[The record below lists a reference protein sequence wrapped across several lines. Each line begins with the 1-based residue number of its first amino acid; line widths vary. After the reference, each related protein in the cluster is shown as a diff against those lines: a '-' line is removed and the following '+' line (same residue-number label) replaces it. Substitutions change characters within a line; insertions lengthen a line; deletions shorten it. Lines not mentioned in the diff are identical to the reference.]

1 MTFIQDRVIAR
12 EVLTGC
18 FCTMGSTVSVEIA
31 GHAGFDF
38 LVLDIEHGA
47 GDLETLYRQLQVAAG
62 TPVAAV
68 VRVAWNEAPRF
79 KRALDAGADGIM
91 VPYVQTPE
99 EAAAAVAAMRYPP
112 AGIRGVASSVRA
124 TRFGADFAAYRA
136 GSDDGLLTVLQIE
149 TGEGVNAAREIAA
162 ASSTT
167 RLRCFVM
174 GTNDLAKEIGGRLQ
188 ADRMPFLGMLG
199 TCVLAAKAHGLAV
212 LDGVYSDLANERG
225 FAVECAAGRDFGFD
239 GKTLIHPSQIGP
251 CNAAF
256 APSEDELARAHKI
269 VEAFN
274 LPENQDKGVIKV
286 DGQMVELLHAEV
298 ARRTVALASA
308 IEGMAD

>member
-1 MTFIQDRVIAR
+1 MIIRPRRSVLYMPGSNAR
-12 EVLTGC
+12 ALEKAKSLPVDGL
-18 FCTMGSTVSVEIA
+18 I
-31 GHAGFDF
+31 
-38 LVLDIEHGA
+38 L
-47 GDLETLYRQLQVAAG
+47 DLEDAVAPDAKAEARDQVC
-62 TPVAAV
+62 
-68 VRVAWNEAPRF
+68 
-79 KRALDAGADGIM
+79 
-91 VPYVQTPE
+91 
-99 EAAAAVAAMRYPP
+99 AAVAERGYGKREVTVRINGLNTEWGEADLAAVAK
-112 AGIRGVASSVRA
+112 AGPDAVLVPKVNGSADIEAASA
-124 TRFGADFAAYRA
+124 ALDGAGASEAV
-136 GSDDGLLTVLQIE
+136 GLWVMMETPMAVLS
-149 TGEGVNAAREIAA
+149 AREIAA
-162 ASSTT
+162 TSTAT

-199 TCVLAAKAHGLAV
+199 TCVLAAKAYGLAI
-212 LDGVYSDLANERG
+212 LDGVYNDLANERG
-225 FAVECAAGRDFGFD
+225 FAAECAAGRDFGFD

-251 CNAAF
+251 CNTAF

-298 ARRTVALASA
+298 ARRTVAIASA

>member
-1 MTFIQDRVIAR
+1 MTFIQDRVVAG
-12 EVLTGC
+12 EVITGC

-47 GDLETLYRQLQVAAG
+47 GDLETLYGQLQVAAG

-124 TRFGADFAAYRA
+124 ARFGADFAAYRA
-136 GSDDGLLTVLQIE
+136 GSDDGLLTILQIE
-149 TGEGVNAAREIAA
+149 TAEGVAAAGEIAA
-162 ASSTT
+162 VDGADV
-167 RLRCFVM
+167 LFV
-174 GTNDLAKEIGGRLQ
+174 GPNDLSFSLGIPQQFDHPDFTGALDRVADGARAAGKAAGILLQ
-188 ADRMPFLGMLG
+188 TPDQVAPAIERGYTFIALGSDG
-199 TCVLAAKAHGLAV
+199 SYVAGAAKA
-212 LDGVYSDLANERG
+212 
-225 FAVECAAGRDFGFD
+225 
-239 GKTLIHPSQIGP
+239 
-251 CNAAF
+251 AF
-256 APSEDELARAHKI
+256 A
-269 VEAFN
+269 
-274 LPENQDKGVIKV
+274 
-286 DGQMVELLHAEV
+286 
-298 ARRTVALASA
+298 ALAPYRTA
-308 IEGMAD
+308 GED